1 MVSHITVCTAFGL
14 YGKAILF
21 EANLSKNL
29 WISSD
34 GQDGPAAGLGFY
46 PTDSE
51 RKVLNFARECK
62 KLNEQ
67 IAATSV
73 CCDAGVKSKL
83 VKRLEQVEKQIRMLN
98 LL

>member
-21 EANLSKNL
+21 EADLSKNL

-51 RKVLNFARECK
+51 RKVVNYTRERE
-62 KLNEQ
+62 KLNEK
-67 IAATSV
+67 IAATS
-73 CCDAGVKSKL
+73 DAEVKSKL
-83 VKRLEQVEKQIRMLN
+83 AKRLEQVEKQIRMLN
-98 LL
+98 IL

>member
-1 MVSHITVCTAFGL
+1 M
-14 YGKAILF
+14 
-21 EANLSKNL
+21 

-51 RKVLNFARECK
+51 RKVVNYTPERK
-62 KLNEQ
+62 KLNEK
-67 IAATSV
+67 IAAAS
-73 CCDAGVKSKL
+73 DAEVKSKL
-83 VKRLEQVEKQIRMLN
+83 AKRLEQVEKQIRMLN